1 MEAVEERIRF
11 VVKKLRQYVNDAK
24 MEQILMKPIEVMIY
38 IKKGSMPFFLDR
50 STY

>member
-1 MEAVEERIRF
+1 
-11 VVKKLRQYVNDAK
+11 

-50 STY
+50 STYWIFRQVLLKSINHF